1 MFSPQISLEKTL
13 MITLMDICS
22 NYVLFLQLYKNVF
35 TFENKLTPLHVWC
48 LCLFTGACRMYVVW
62 SLCVSVCVALP
73 RCPGSLFKWGFSV
86 RCPAVREIS
95 LLPSCADDGLRLGG
109 VNWPPHLLYRCHL
122 DSSRAFCESVV
133 PLRSRS
139 VLQPNSVPFSAKLKF
154 QLPTYGSSGKYSQPF
169 TFFTFYVTALLEVV
183 LN

>member
-1 MFSPQISLEKTL
+1 MYFSCSYTKMCYIWKQTNSSPCL
-13 MITLMDICS
+13 MS
-22 NYVLFLQLYKNVF
+22 
-35 TFENKLTPLHVWC
+35 

-122 DSSRAFCESVV
+122 DSSRIFSESVV
-133 PLRSRS
+133 PLRSRC
-139 VLQPNSVPFSAKLKF
+139 VLQPNSVPFSVKLNF

-169 TFFTFYVTALLEVV
+169 TFFTFYVTALFQVV
-183 LN
+183 LISFLTILRTNTFLWQCGIQLDIS